1 MKRRQTENPSLA
13 GVSSWEPW
21 ESVTFCAEAG
31 AGAWALQRPPCP
43 FGEHPTEPPWCE
55 GPWGGCAVVSSG
67 TGSSWCHCS
76 PRAVGLLQ
84 QLASQQ
90 GGTWCWLPPVLVETG
105 AMLCGEQRF
114 AGFSFT
120 NLLLL
125 LRRLTWRSDPW
136 FLLFLPGII
145 TPGRI
150 YPHPRKDR
158 AVLLQL

>member
-1 MKRRQTENPSLA
+1 MKRRRTENPSLA

-21 ESVTFCAEAG
+21 EPVTFCAERERGHRGGHRVLSASVP
-31 AGAWALQRPPCP
+31 RSPPC
-43 FGEHPTEPPWCE
+43 CE
-55 GPWGGCAVVSSG
+55 GPWGGCAVVSLG
-67 TGSSWCHCS
+67 TGSSQCHRS

-90 GGTWCWLPPVLVETG
+90 GGTWCWLPPVLVG
-105 AMLCGEQRF
+105 RGRCCGEEQRF
-114 AGFSFT
+114 AGFAFT

-125 LRRLTWRSDPW
+125 LRRPTWRSDPW
-136 FLLFLPGII
+136 FLLLLPGII

-150 YPHPRKDR
+150 SAHPRKDR